1 MRILLTGKDG
11 QLGYDL
17 QACLG
22 PSHHV
27 FAYGRDRLNL
37 EDPAMIREVIAQCR
51 PDVIVN
57 AAAYTAVDRAEQE
70 SDRAHAINAV
80 APQVMAVAAQDLGAA
95 ILHVS
100 TDYVF
105 DGNHNLPYREE
116 DPARPLGVYGQC
128 KWLGEQAVQQ
138 GCDRHMVVR
147 TAWVYGA
154 GGKGNFVKTM
164 VRLGAEREELRVVVD
179 QVGTPTWTGDLAQAI
194 GQFLHHLV
202 PSDPRVAPA
211 TGLYHFTNS
220 GAISW
225 YDFAVAII
233 EAATALGFP
242 LKVKQVVPITTAEY
256 PTTAQRPAYSVLSGQ
271 KTASLLGHP
280 APHWRPGLWS
290 MLGQLAKQQGLSTS

>member
-11 QLGYDL
+11 QLGHDL
-17 QACLG
+17 QTYLG
-22 PSHHV
+22 LDHDLFS
-27 FAYGRDRLNL
+27 YGRDRLDL
-37 EDPAMIREVIAQCR
+37 EDPTAIRRIIDQVR

-70 SDRAHAINAV
+70 PDRAHAINAV
-80 APQVMAVAAQDLGAA
+80 APQVMAVAAQDLGSA

-105 DGNHNLPYREE
+105 DGNHNVPYREE
-116 DPARPLGVYGQC
+116 DRAQPLGVYGQS

-138 GCDRHMVVR
+138 SCDRHMVVR
-147 TAWVYGA
+147 TAWVYGV

-164 VRLGAEREELRVVVD
+164 VRLGAQREELRVVVD

-194 GQFLHHLV
+194 GQFVHHLA
-202 PSDPRVAPA
+202 PSDPTVAPV

-225 YDFAVAII
+225 YDFAVAILE
-233 EAATALGFP
+233 EARALGFP
-242 LKVKQVVPITTAEY
+242 LTVERVVPITTAEY
-256 PTTAQRPAYSVLSGQ
+256 PTAAQRPAYSVLSGQ
-271 KTASLLGHP
+271 KTTGLLGRP
-280 APHWRPGLWS
+280 APHWHPGLRL
-290 MLGQLAKQQGLSTS
+290 MLGQLAKQQGLLS